1 MIDPIAVTATALATQ
16 GAAPVGIVFLAG
28 LFTSIGPCIAP
39 RYVAVVALA
48 QGTKHPTVSTAAF
61 VLGLVS
67 AFLVLGSV
75 AGALGAVWSWSR
87 STDLLLAGGLFV
99 GGCLSLIRARPS
111 APGATGC
118 EHDARPGAYRSLGA
132 VYLLGASSALVV
144 SPCCT
149 PVVAG
154 IVAVA
159 AATGKPVVGCALMM
173 ALGAY
178 YGMLA

>member
-1 MIDPIAVTATALATQ
+1 
-16 GAAPVGIVFLAG
+16 
-28 LFTSIGPCIAP
+28 
-39 RYVAVVALA
+39 
-48 QGTKHPTVSTAAF
+48 
-61 VLGLVS
+61 
-67 AFLVLGSV
+67 
-75 AGALGAVWSWSR
+75 
-87 STDLLLAGGLFV
+87 LLLAGGLFV

-159 AATGKPVVGCALMM
+159 AATGKPVVGCALLIAYALGHAVPLIAAGTLSRVAHRLIPSTIGGQAPAIVGAILMM